1 MFETQII
8 MPDSQEAVENIC
20 RKLWMDNFSDTP
32 GYINYY
38 FNNRWHKS
46 ITFLSDNVSMLHLN
60 PYHIKINR
68 KETTL
73 YYIVGV
79 CTFKE
84 YRKRGYMD
92 TMLKKALVFMYNK
105 KLPFTYLMKK

>member
-1 MFETQII
+1 
-8 MPDSQEAVENIC
+8 
-20 RKLWMDNFSDTP
+20 MDNFSDTP

-84 YRKRGYMD
+84 YRKTWLYGYNA
-92 TMLKKALVFMYNK
+92 KESIGIYV
-105 KLPFTYLMKK
+105 